1 MKRFRVRL
9 LPKDQ
14 EFFKMFALLASRIT
28 AASKLL
34 HLLFKEPDRMALHVA
49 EIKQL
54 EHEADN
60 LTRDVIARID
70 TSFITPI
77 DREDIH
83 RLASRL
89 DDVIDLIDGTAR
101 RAQMFRICEVRQS
114 ALDLTEMLVR
124 ASEAI
129 EGAVT
134 SVKKPRVVVE
144 TNTKVKRLEEEAD
157 AIYHDAMGRL
167 FEGDPNPLDVI
178 KWKELYDTLEH
189 AMDQCED
196 VANTLE
202 SISLKNS

>member
-1 MKRFRVRL
+1 VRL
-9 LPKDQ
+9 LPKDK
-14 EFFKMFALLASRIT
+14 EFFKMFAELAARVT
-28 AASKLL
+28 AAARLL
-34 HLLFKEPDRMALHVA
+34 HLLFKEPHRLGEHVA
-49 EIKQL
+49 SIKAL

-83 RLASRL
+83 MLASRL

-101 RAQMFRICEVRQS
+101 RAQMFRIREVRQP
-114 ALDLTEMLVR
+114 AIDLTDALVR

-129 EGAVT
+129 EGAVIH
-134 SVKKPRVVVE
+134 VKKPKLVVQ
-144 TNTKVKRLEEEAD
+144 TSTQVKRLEEEAD
-157 AIYHDAMGRL
+157 AIYHAAMGKL
-167 FEGDPNPLDVI
+167 FDGDPNPLEVI

>member
-1 MKRFRVRL
+1 VRL

-14 EFFKMFALLASRIT
+14 EFFKMFAALAARIT
-28 AASKLL
+28 AAARLL
-34 HLLFKEPDRMALHVA
+34 NRLFMEPDRLGEHVA
-49 EIKQL
+49 AIKAL

-83 RLASRL
+83 LLASRL

-101 RAQMFRICEVRQS
+101 RAQMFRITEVRQS
-114 ALDLTEMLVR
+114 AIDLTDALVR

-129 EGAVT
+129 EGAVIH
-134 SVKKPRVVVE
+134 VKKPKLVVQ
-144 TNTKVKRLEEEAD
+144 TNSQVKRLEEEAD
-157 AIYHDAMGRL
+157 AIYHAAMGRL
-167 FEGDPNPLDVI
+167 FEGRPDPLDVI

-202 SISLKNS
+202 SIALKNS

>member
-1 MKRFRVRL
+1 MRL

-28 AASKLL
+28 AAAKLL
-34 HLLFKEPDRMALHVA
+34 NLLFREPDRLAVHVA
-49 EIKQL
+49 AIKQL

-60 LTRDVIARID
+60 LTRDVIAKID

-83 RLASRL
+83 LLASRL

-101 RAQMFRICEVRQS
+101 RAQMFRISEVRQS
-114 ALDLTEMLVR
+114 AIDLTDALVR
-124 ASEAI
+124 AAEAI

-134 SVKKPRVVVE
+134 AVKRPKIVVE
-144 TNTKVKRLEEEAD
+144 TNTRVKRLEEEAD
-157 AIYHDAMGRL
+157 AIYHAAMGKL
-167 FEGDPNPLDVI
+167 FEGQPNPLDVI